1 MGRGGYGLEERRA
14 GQAVVGQKSGLDGT
28 KEQFLHPSPSLGL
41 AFPGDSPQLPPS
53 LQAPQPSMRRS
64 VGVGSPATATASSW
78 SHQASKNSEENTGVW
93 NQNTLPSMGLL
104 ILYVHKPF
112 SSPP

>member
-53 LQAPQPSMRRS
+53 LQAPQPGMRRS

-78 SHQASKNSEENTGVW
+78 SHQARASEFV
-93 NQNTLPSMGLL
+93 PSALR
-104 ILYVHKPF
+104 ILGA
-112 SSPP
+112 